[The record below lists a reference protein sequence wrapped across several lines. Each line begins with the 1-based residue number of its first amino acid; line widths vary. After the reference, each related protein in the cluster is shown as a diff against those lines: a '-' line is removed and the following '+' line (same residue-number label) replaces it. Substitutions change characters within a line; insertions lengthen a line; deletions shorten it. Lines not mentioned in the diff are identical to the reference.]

1 MSKSNILFLTA
12 SIRSHVMPAMYLAD
26 LIAEKYDIYFAVTND
41 VLKELVEENGYNSVM
56 QSQFRVMIGMEP
68 SYILSK
74 KKQTVSFW
82 SLVRTYRK
90 NEIFEFR
97 KRELVKLIQ
106 NINPQTVIIDIF
118 SSTDYFVLKTI
129 NQELNII
136 FFNPMLS
143 TYKIDG
149 YPTVSDDTWIKN
161 KNISNTNTKV
171 EFSIITHFWNHIKK
185 PKIWL
190 LSYLNEQQN
199 RRIFKE
205 SGVTEDTLDKDNAFT
220 KMFKGIPE
228 VIAAPL
234 EFEVSS
240 EVKRDWQHYLG
251 LCTRNQRRDT
261 ELDKMFLEAWENLLK
276 VKSKGQKLIY
286 CSFGTYYTGPD
297 KTLLNFISNL
307 INIINDLEDVHLII
321 SVNHFVIETVKSQQN
336 ISEKIHF
343 FTRVPQLEVLKKADL
358 FITHGG
364 LGSIKEAIEY
374 EVPMLVYPLD
384 LQYDQNGNGLKVE
397 LHGIGLRGN
406 FAYERTHDMRTKI
419 DQLLNQD
426 VFREKIR
433 EVNQHIKSSY
443 TLNNI
448 NKTLNQLG
456 L

>member
-1 MSKSNILFLTA
+1 MNKSSILFLTA

-26 LIAEKYDIYFAVTND
+26 LIAEKYEVYFAVTND
-41 VLKELVEENGYNSVM
+41 ILKELVEENGYNTVM
-56 QSQFRVMIGMEP
+56 QSPLKVMIGME
-68 SYILSK
+68 SNFIISE
-74 KKQTVSFW
+74 KKQKVNFG
-82 SLVRTYRK
+82 SLVRVYQKNELFEYRK
-90 NEIFEFR
+90 Q
-97 KRELVKLIQ
+97 ELYKIIQ
-106 NINPQTVIIDIF
+106 NIRPKTIVIDIF
-118 SSTDYFVLKTI
+118 SSTDYLVVKAI
-129 NQELNII
+129 NKNLNVV

-149 YPTVSDDTWIKN
+149 YPIVSDSTWLKSKNYSSINLHESKVSLLLNYIKSPQN
-161 KNISNTNTKV
+161 
-171 EFSIITHFWNHIKK
+171 SILNY
-185 PKIWL
+185 
-190 LSYLNEQQN
+190 LSRKQN

-205 SGVTEDTLDKDNAFT
+205 SGVAEDVLDKENAFT

-240 EVKRDWQHYLG
+240 EIKREWQYYLG

-261 ELDKMFLEAWENLLK
+261 ELDNMFLEAWENLLK
-276 VKSKGQKLIY
+276 VKSKGQKMIY

-307 INIINDLEDVHLII
+307 ISIINELEDVHLII

-343 FTRVPQLEVLKKADL
+343 FTRVPQLEVLRKADL

-419 DQLLNQD
+419 DKLLNQD
-426 VFREKIR
+426 VFREKII
-433 EVNQHIKSSY
+433 ELNQHIKSSY
-443 TLNNI
+443 TLNKI
-448 NKTLNQLG
+448 NETLNQLG

>member
-1 MSKSNILFLTA
+1 MNKSSILFLTA

-26 LIAEKYDIYFAVTND
+26 LIVEKYEIYFAVTND
-41 VLKELVEENGYNSVM
+41 ILKELVEENGYSAVM
-56 QSQFRVMIGMEP
+56 QSPLKVMIGME
-68 SYILSK
+68 SSFIVSE
-74 KKQTVSFW
+74 KKQKVNFG
-82 SLVRTYRK
+82 SLVSVYQKNELFEYRK
-90 NEIFEFR
+90 Q
-97 KRELVKLIQ
+97 ELNKIIQ
-106 NINPQTVIIDIF
+106 NIKPKTIVIDIF
-118 SSTDYFVLKTI
+118 SSTDYLVVKAI
-129 NQELNII
+129 NKNLNVV

-143 TYKIDG
+143 TYKING
-149 YPTVSDDTWIKN
+149 YPIVSDSTWLKSKNNSSINLHESKVSLLLNYIKSPQN
-161 KNISNTNTKV
+161 
-171 EFSIITHFWNHIKK
+171 SILNY
-185 PKIWL
+185 
-190 LSYLNEQQN
+190 LSRKQN

-205 SGVTEDTLDKDNAFT
+205 SGVDEDTLDKDNAFT
-220 KMFKGIPE
+220 KMFRGIPE
-228 VIAAPL
+228 IIAAPL

-240 EVKRDWQHYLG
+240 EIKRDWQYYLG
-251 LCTRNQRRDT
+251 LCTRNQRKDT
-261 ELDKMFLEAWENLLK
+261 ELDRTFLDAWDDLSK
-276 VKSKGQKLIY
+276 VKSKGQKMIY

-307 INIINDLEDVHLII
+307 ISIINELEDVHLII

-343 FTRVPQLEVLKKADL
+343 FTRVPQLEVLRKTDL

-419 DQLLNQD
+419 DKLLNQD
-426 VFREKIR
+426 VFREKII
-433 EVNQHIKSSY
+433 EVNQNIKSSY
-443 TLNNI
+443 TLNKI
-448 NKTLNQLG
+448 NETLNQLG

>member
-1 MSKSNILFLTA
+1 
-12 SIRSHVMPAMYLAD
+12 MYLAD
-26 LIAEKYDIYFAVTND
+26 LIAEKYEVYFAVTND
-41 VLKELVEENGYNSVM
+41 ILKELVEENGYNTVM
-56 QSQFRVMIGMEP
+56 QSPLKVMIGME
-68 SYILSK
+68 SNFIISE
-74 KKQTVSFW
+74 KKQKVNFG
-82 SLVRTYRK
+82 SLVRVYQKNELFEYRK
-90 NEIFEFR
+90 Q
-97 KRELVKLIQ
+97 ELYKIIQ
-106 NINPQTVIIDIF
+106 NIRPKTIVIDIF
-118 SSTDYFVLKTI
+118 SSTDYLVVKAI
-129 NQELNII
+129 NKNLNVV

-149 YPTVSDDTWIKN
+149 YPIVSDSTWLKSKNYSSINLHESKVSLLLNYIKSPQN
-161 KNISNTNTKV
+161 
-171 EFSIITHFWNHIKK
+171 SILNY
-185 PKIWL
+185 
-190 LSYLNEQQN
+190 LSRKQN

-205 SGVTEDTLDKDNAFT
+205 SGVAEDVLDKENAFT

-240 EVKRDWQHYLG
+240 EIKREWQYYLG

-261 ELDKMFLEAWENLLK
+261 ELDNMFLEAWENLLK
-276 VKSKGQKLIY
+276 VKSKGQKMIY

-307 INIINDLEDVHLII
+307 ISIINELEDVHLII

-343 FTRVPQLEVLKKADL
+343 FTRVPQLEVLRKADL

-419 DQLLNQD
+419 DKLLNQD
-426 VFREKIR
+426 VFREKII
-433 EVNQHIKSSY
+433 ELNQHIKSSY
-443 TLNNI
+443 TLNKI
-448 NKTLNQLG
+448 NETLNQLG